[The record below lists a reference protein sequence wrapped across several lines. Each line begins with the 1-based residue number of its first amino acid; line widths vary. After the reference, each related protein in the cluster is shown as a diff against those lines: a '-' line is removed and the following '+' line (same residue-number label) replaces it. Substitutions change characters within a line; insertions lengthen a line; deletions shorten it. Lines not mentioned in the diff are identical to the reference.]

1 MEKRIENRSAE
12 IRAPLSAQQPANS
25 QINWIKDLVR
35 SEAEFL
41 RSGSYEL
48 IGQQDSQ
55 RIMNDSTIEF
65 QKELKV
71 EFDRCAALFNEARG
85 GGHLPNSVKIFHVS
99 NTAADFIVLRN
110 SLKLLVSNTAS
121 GIVGFNFLTRSSPY
135 APQQA
140 QRRGEGIDLIAQM
153 LPFHE
158 LVWTYHG
165 EKINTRAVVRYFFTE
180 LVKSS
185 AV

>member
-1 MEKRIENRSAE
+1 MEKYVEGKNIEL
-12 IRAPLSAQQPANS
+12 RAPMSSGQTPS
-25 QINWIKDLVR
+25 SSVGWIKELVT

-48 IGQQDSQ
+48 VGQQDTQ
-55 RIMNDSTIEF
+55 RIMSDATIEF
-65 QKELKV
+65 QRELKS
-71 EFDRCAALFNEARG
+71 EFERCANLFNELRG

-99 NTAADFIVLRN
+99 NTAADFIVFRN
-110 SLKLLVSNTAS
+110 TLKLLVSNTAS
-121 GIVGFNFLTRSSPY
+121 GVVGFSFLTRSSPY
-135 APQQA
+135 APQQP
-140 QRRGEGIDLIAQM
+140 QRRGEGIDFIAQM

-158 LVWTYHG
+158 LIWTYHG
-165 EKINTRAVVRYFFTE
+165 ERVNSRAVVRYFFTE